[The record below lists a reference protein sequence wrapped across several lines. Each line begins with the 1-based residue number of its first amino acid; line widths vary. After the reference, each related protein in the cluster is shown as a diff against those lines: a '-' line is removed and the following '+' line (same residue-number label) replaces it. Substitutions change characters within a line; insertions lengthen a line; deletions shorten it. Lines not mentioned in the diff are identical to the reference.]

1 MNINKK
7 TLAIFPIILYIIANM
22 LFYSVIFNDY
32 VNRKVFFITGFLL
45 LCEIIFWIVIFY
57 FVNSVK
63 SIQQWEKYLIE
74 GIFLAGIAATGIGR
88 ILLNS
93 SPYVNDLLNSSTTLI
108 YLFGSGRVLMLF
120 CGFLLFGYVYK
131 PVNWLIRLVAFL
143 NIFIAFLI
151 WLDFDN
157 TISSS
162 IRIVMG
168 LIAIMYVSLFKE
180 IETKEVKMEVKNEKK
195 IINSSFSNI
204 SIICGGKLR
213 KEKRNG
219 YR

>member
-7 TLAIFPIILYIIANM
+7 ILAIFPITLYLIANM

-32 VNRKVFFITGFLL
+32 VNRKVFFITGFLF

-74 GIFLAGIAATGIGR
+74 GIFLAGVASAGIGR

-108 YLFGSGRVLMLF
+108 YLFGILMLF
-120 CGFLLFGYVYK
+120 CSFLLTGYVYS
-131 PVNWLIRLVAFL
+131 PRNWSILLIAIL
-143 NIFIAFLI
+143 NIFVAVLI
-151 WLDFDN
+151 WVDFDN
-157 TISSS
+157 TLSSS
-162 IRIVMG
+162 VRIVMG
-168 LIAIMYVSLFKE
+168 LIAIVYVLLFKAN
-180 IETKEVKMEVKNEKK
+180 ETKEVKMEGKNEKK
-195 IINSSFSNI
+195 TD
-204 SIICGGKLR
+204 
-213 KEKRNG
+213 
-219 YR
+219 

>member
-120 CGFLLFGYVYK
+120 YSPRNWFILL
-131 PVNWLIRLVAFL
+131 IAIL
-143 NIFIAFLI
+143 NIGIAFLI

-168 LIAIMYVSLFKE
+168 LIAIIYILLFKE
-180 IETKEVKMEVKNEKK
+180 NETKEVKMEGKNEKK
-195 IINSSFSNI
+195 AD
-204 SIICGGKLR
+204 
-213 KEKRNG
+213 
-219 YR
+219 

>member
-195 IINSSFSNI
+195 VD
-204 SIICGGKLR
+204 
-213 KEKRNG
+213 
-219 YR
+219 

>member
-7 TLAIFPIILYIIANM
+7 ILAIFPITLYLIANM

-32 VNRKVFFITGFLL
+32 VNRKVFFITGFLF

-63 SIQQWEKYLIE
+63 NIQQWEKYLIE

-131 PVNWLIRLVAFL
+131 PVNWLIRLVAIL
-143 NIFIAFLI
+143 NILVAILI
-151 WLDFDN
+151 WVDFDN
-157 TISSS
+157 TLSSS
-162 IRIVMG
+162 VRIIMG
-168 LIAIMYVSLFKE
+168 LIAIIYISLFKE
-180 IETKEVKMEVKNEKK
+180 NEMKEVKMEVKNEKK
-195 IINSSFSNI
+195 AD
-204 SIICGGKLR
+204 
-213 KEKRNG
+213 
-219 YR
+219 

>member
-7 TLAIFPIILYIIANM
+7 ILAIVLILLYIFANM
-22 LFYSVIFNDY
+22 LFYTVIFNDY
-32 VNRKVFFITGFLL
+32 VNRKVFFITGFQF
-45 LCEIIFWIVIFY
+45 LCEITFWIVIFH
-57 FVNSVK
+57 FLNK
-63 SIQQWEKYLIE
+63 ERDIPKGDKILIE
-74 GIFLAGIAATGIGR
+74 GIFLAGVASTGIGR

-151 WLDFDN
+151 WVDFDN
-157 TISSS
+157 TLSSS
-162 IRIVMG
+162 VRIVMG
-168 LIAIMYVSLFKE
+168 LIAIVYVLLFKAN
-180 IETKEVKMEVKNEKK
+180 ETKEVKMEGKNEKK
-195 IINSSFSNI
+195 TD
-204 SIICGGKLR
+204 
-213 KEKRNG
+213 
-219 YR
+219 

>member
-143 NIFIAFLI
+143 NIAIAFLI

-168 LIAIMYVSLFKE
+168 LIAIIYILLFKE
-180 IETKEVKMEVKNEKK
+180 NETKEVKMEGKNEKK
-195 IINSSFSNI
+195 TD
-204 SIICGGKLR
+204 
-213 KEKRNG
+213 
-219 YR
+219 

>member
-22 LFYSVIFNDY
+22 MFYSVIFNDY

-195 IINSSFSNI
+195 AD
-204 SIICGGKLR
+204 
-213 KEKRNG
+213 
-219 YR
+219 

>member
-7 TLAIFPIILYIIANM
+7 TLAIFPITLYLIANM

-32 VNRKVFFITGFLL
+32 VNRKVFFITGFLF

-74 GIFLAGIAATGIGR
+74 GIFLAGVASAGIGR

-93 SPYVNDLLNSSTTLI
+93 SPYVNDLLNSSTPLI

-120 CGFLLFGYVYK
+120 CGFLLTGYVYS
-131 PVNWLIRLVAFL
+131 PRNWSILLIAIL
-143 NIFIAFLI
+143 NIFVAVLI
-151 WLDFDN
+151 WVDFDN
-157 TISSS
+157 ALSSS
-162 IRIVMG
+162 VRIVMG
-168 LIAIMYVSLFKE
+168 LIAIVYVLLFKAN
-180 IETKEVKMEVKNEKK
+180 ETKEVKMEGKNEKK
-195 IINSSFSNI
+195 TD
-204 SIICGGKLR
+204 
-213 KEKRNG
+213 
-219 YR
+219 

>member
-7 TLAIFPIILYIIANM
+7 ILAIFPITLYLIANM

-32 VNRKVFFITGFLL
+32 VNRKVFFITGFLF

-63 SIQQWEKYLIE
+63 NIQQWEKYLIE

-93 SPYVNDLLNSSTTLI
+93 SPYVND
-108 YLFGSGRVLMLF
+108 LFGSGRVLMLF

-151 WLDFDN
+151 WVDFDN
-157 TISSS
+157 TLSSS
-162 IRIVMG
+162 VRIVMG
-168 LIAIMYVSLFKE
+168 LIAIMYVLLFKAN
-180 IETKEVKMEVKNEKK
+180 ETKEVKMEGKNEKK
-195 IINSSFSNI
+195 TD
-204 SIICGGKLR
+204 
-213 KEKRNG
+213 
-219 YR
+219 

>member
-63 SIQQWEKYLIE
+63 SIQQWEKYMIE

-195 IINSSFSNI
+195 AD
-204 SIICGGKLR
+204 
-213 KEKRNG
+213 
-219 YR
+219 

>member
-7 TLAIFPIILYIIANM
+7 LLATFPIILYIIANM

-131 PVNWLIRLVAFL
+131 PVNWLIRLVAIL
-143 NIFIAFLI
+143 NILVAILI
-151 WLDFDN
+151 WVDFDN
-157 TISSS
+157 TLSSS
-162 IRIVMG
+162 VRIIMG
-168 LIAIMYVSLFKE
+168 LIAIIYISLFKE
-180 IETKEVKMEVKNEKK
+180 NEMKEVKMEVKNEKK
-195 IINSSFSNI
+195 AD
-204 SIICGGKLR
+204 
-213 KEKRNG
+213 
-219 YR
+219 

>member
-7 TLAIFPIILYIIANM
+7 ILAMFPIILYIIANM
-22 LFYSVIFNDY
+22 MFYSVIFNDY
-32 VNRKVFFITGFLL
+32 VNRKVFFITGFLF
-45 LCEIIFWIVIFY
+45 LCEIIFWIAVFY
-57 FVNSVK
+57 FVNKVK
-63 SIQQWEKYLIE
+63 NIQQWEKYMIE
-74 GIFLAGIAATGIGR
+74 GIFLAGVAATGIGR

-120 CGFLLFGYVYK
+120 CSFLLFGYVYK

-195 IINSSFSNI
+195 AD
-204 SIICGGKLR
+204 
-213 KEKRNG
+213 
-219 YR
+219 

>member
-32 VNRKVFFITGFLL
+32 VNRKIFFITGFLL

-63 SIQQWEKYLIE
+63 SIQQWEKYMIE

-120 CGFLLFGYVYK
+120 CSFLLTGYVYS
-131 PVNWLIRLVAFL
+131 PRNWFILLIAIL
-143 NIFIAFLI
+143 NIGIAFLI

-168 LIAIMYVSLFKE
+168 IIAIIYILLFKE
-180 IETKEVKMEVKNEKK
+180 NETKEVKMEGKNEKK
-195 IINSSFSNI
+195 AD
-204 SIICGGKLR
+204 
-213 KEKRNG
+213 
-219 YR
+219 

>member
-7 TLAIFPIILYIIANM
+7 ILAIFPITLYLIANM

-32 VNRKVFFITGFLL
+32 VNRKVFFITGFLF

-131 PVNWLIRLVAFL
+131 PVNWLIRLVAIL
-143 NIFIAFLI
+143 NILVAILI
-151 WLDFDN
+151 WVDFDN
-157 TISSS
+157 ILSSS
-162 IRIVMG
+162 VRIIMG
-168 LIAIMYVSLFKE
+168 LIAIIYISLFKE
-180 IETKEVKMEVKNEKK
+180 NEMKEVKMEVKNEKK
-195 IINSSFSNI
+195 AD
-204 SIICGGKLR
+204 
-213 KEKRNG
+213 
-219 YR
+219 

>member
-7 TLAIFPIILYIIANM
+7 ILAVFPITLYLIANM

-74 GIFLAGIAATGIGR
+74 GIFLAGVASAGIGR

-93 SPYVNDLLNSSTTLI
+93 SPYVNDLLNSNTTLI

-131 PVNWLIRLVAFL
+131 PVNWLIRLVAIL
-143 NIFIAFLI
+143 NILVAILI
-151 WLDFDN
+151 WVDFDN
-157 TISSS
+157 TLSSS
-162 IRIVMG
+162 VRIIMG
-168 LIAIMYVSLFKE
+168 LIAIIYISLFKE
-180 IETKEVKMEVKNEKK
+180 NEMKEVKMEVKNEKK
-195 IINSSFSNI
+195 AD
-204 SIICGGKLR
+204 
-213 KEKRNG
+213 
-219 YR
+219 

>member
-7 TLAIFPIILYIIANM
+7 ILAIFPITLYLIANM

-32 VNRKVFFITGFLL
+32 VNRKVFFITGFLF

-74 GIFLAGIAATGIGR
+74 GIFLAGVASTGIGR

-108 YLFGSGRVLMLF
+108 YLFGSGRVAVF
-120 CGFLLFGYVYK
+120 C
-131 PVNWLIRLVAFL
+131 
-143 NIFIAFLI
+143 
-151 WLDFDN
+151 
-157 TISSS
+157 
-162 IRIVMG
+162 
-168 LIAIMYVSLFKE
+168 
-180 IETKEVKMEVKNEKK
+180 
-195 IINSSFSNI
+195 
-204 SIICGGKLR
+204 
-213 KEKRNG
+213 
-219 YR
+219 

>member
-7 TLAIFPIILYIIANM
+7 ILAIFPITLYLIANM

-32 VNRKVFFITGFLL
+32 VNRKVFFITGFLF
-45 LCEIIFWIVIFY
+45 LCEFIFWIVIFY
-57 FVNSVK
+57 FVNSEK
-63 SIQQWEKYLIE
+63 NIQQWEKYLIE

-108 YLFGSGRVLMLF
+108 YLFGSGI
-120 CGFLLFGYVYK
+120 LLFGYVYK

-195 IINSSFSNI
+195 AD
-204 SIICGGKLR
+204 
-213 KEKRNG
+213 
-219 YR
+219 